1 MAALDGVKI
10 LVVIKPFL
18 QLGGG
23 TYRAFLSIQEYIR
36 NGADVRLIVPRAELL
51 KYSIPKE
58 VSSQLVMGTYSLR
71 GGVYALLAPS
81 WMRAVLDDP
90 LSNMFQPDLVIG
102 LHENLDVLRV
112 ASMLGDRFNVPTL
125 ALLQLPPFYGNERR
139 RLAVNAA
146 YDSWAKLFGLRGRI
160 LRLLSSMRSKLFFG
174 GVVHLVSGF
183 TGLIS
188 VSPSIPFEMGSYI
201 PADLFQVLDPGVGF
215 SDDDVRLLDHVRKLP
230 IRPDRRFIL
239 FGGRPDPGKGVLDA
253 IIAFS
258 KIVREYPDLR
268 LVVTGSAPDAV
279 LSALRQFA
287 STLGVGKL
295 VDFVGYVSREERLLL
310 AHDASVVLYPS
321 HVDSFS
327 YATFESLYLGTPVVA
342 YDLPALRHYY
352 GDNSGIALVPEGN
365 VDALVSA
372 AVDVLRNPPNVDN
385 LVIPKYRDIFRSELR
400 VLREYL

>member
-18 QLGGG
+18 QLSGGA
-23 TYRAFLSIQEYIR
+23 YRAFLSIQEYIR

-90 LSNMFQPDLVIG
+90 FSNMFQPDLVIG

-146 YDSWAKLFGLRGRI
+146 YDSWAKLF
-160 LRLLSSMRSKLFFG
+160 
-174 GVVHLVSGF
+174 
-183 TGLIS
+183 
-188 VSPSIPFEMGSYI
+188 
-201 PADLFQVLDPGVGF
+201 
-215 SDDDVRLLDHVRKLP
+215 
-230 IRPDRRFIL
+230 FIL